1 MEYRGM
7 QNDES
12 QSCWHLGKSWARI
25 YMWME
30 WLHYVFIL
38 DKQAVVHKD
47 LDLME
52 DVQARNTDLRV
63 FRTYVVAEGLRGREN
78 TVRKA
83 QDQEQSSEDH

>member
-1 MEYRGM
+1 MKKVNKKRSTPNREKIMEYRGM
-7 QNDES
+7 ENDES

-52 DVQARNTDLRV
+52 DV
-63 FRTYVVAEGLRGREN
+63 
-78 TVRKA
+78 
-83 QDQEQSSEDH
+83 